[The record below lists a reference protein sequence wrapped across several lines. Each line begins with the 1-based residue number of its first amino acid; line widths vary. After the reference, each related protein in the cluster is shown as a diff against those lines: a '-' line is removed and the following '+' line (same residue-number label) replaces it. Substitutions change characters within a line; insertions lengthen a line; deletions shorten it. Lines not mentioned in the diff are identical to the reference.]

1 MTIKIKKG
9 DKVMV
14 IAGKDKSKT
23 GVVER
28 VFLKTGK
35 IIVKGV
41 NIAKKHVKVS
51 KKNPAGGVVEIN
63 MPMPSGKLALV
74 CPSCGKPTRVGWQ
87 ISGKEK
93 NRVCKKCGKAILK
106 IKKEDK

>member
-9 DKVMV
+9 DKIMV
-14 IAGKDKSKT
+14 IAGKDKGKT
-23 GVVER
+23 GMVER
-28 VFLKTGK
+28 VFSKTGK
-35 IIVKGV
+35 MIIKGI

-51 KKNPAGGVVEIN
+51 KNNHAGGIVEIN
-63 MPMPSGKLALV
+63 MPMSVGKTALV

-87 ISGKEK
+87 INGKEK